1 VSFEQMTL
9 AISTLER
16 RFGDAAAGT
25 QTYVNAFAQLGLSV
39 EDLAGKTSAER
50 FETVADAISRMATPA
65 QQLAVSGKLF
75 EEAGVKLVPLFQ
87 NGAKGLKAMVAEARS
102 LGITLEGVDYNSFE
116 RIGDAFGRVQ
126 AQLTSIAARVAEKVA
141 PTIERVAQV
150 INEALDPDTADR
162 FASTVATYFE
172 QAGDFLIDAAD
183 ATIETLRP
191 FYEYVTGANTAAAE
205 NLSSFFTNVQN
216 AMRGVY
222 GAFSTI
228 GGLLL
233 NILSIPAHLA
243 RLLVSAMEGVFDAI
257 NVGGILGDNPFEG
270 FREAAGELT
279 DGLDSVVVSMREA
292 GREQYSVLLGMSDNV
307 GENVA
312 RPVREAF
319 DKFSKSTPKVDVRG
333 LEEDRES
340 RKKLQDAAL
349 RQQSQLAKTI
359 ERATSPA
366 AFLDY
371 NTSGGRSEFHRME
384 RGGEWA
390 KLAGEQLTELK
401 KIAENTVGSNLP
413 EPVVS
418 LG

>member
-1 VSFEQMTL
+1 
-9 AISTLER
+9 
-16 RFGDAAAGT
+16 
-25 QTYVNAFAQLGLSV
+25 
-39 EDLAGKTSAER
+39 
-50 FETVADAISRMATPA
+50 
-65 QQLAVSGKLF
+65 
-75 EEAGVKLVPLFQ
+75 
-87 NGAKGLKAMVAEARS
+87 
-102 LGITLEGVDYNSFE
+102 
-116 RIGDAFGRVQ
+116 
-126 AQLTSIAARVAEKVA
+126 VAEKVA

-162 FASTVATYFE
+162 FASTVAVYFE
-172 QAGDFLIDAAD
+172 QAGNFLIDAAD
-183 ATIETLRP
+183 ETIAKLRP

-216 AMRGVY
+216 ALRGVY
-222 GAFSTI
+222 GAFNTI
-228 GGLLL
+228 GGVVLKILNVPAQLASLFSSTLKGIFDGL
-233 NILSIPAHLA
+233 NI
-243 RLLVSAMEGVFDAI
+243 
-257 NVGGILGDNPFEG
+257 GGILGDNPFEG
-270 FREAAGELT
+270 IAEGTREFA
-279 DGLDSVVVSMREA
+279 DSVDAVAEGLKQA
-292 GREQYSVLLGMSDNV
+292 GRDQYSILLGMSDNV

-319 DKFSKSTPKVDVRG
+319 DKFSKSAPKVDARG
-333 LEEDRES
+333 LEEDREA
-340 RKKLQDAAL
+340 RKKLQDASL

-366 AFLDY
+366 AFYDY
-371 NTSGGRSEFHRME
+371 NTAGGRSEFHRME